1 MARERNY
8 VYVAG
13 PYLGNNGYHDY
24 RSYFR
29 IHENI
34 MRAHEVSLA
43 LAKLGYGYF
52 CPHAHSMHNEVIAPD
67 LPIDYWYDLDNH
79 FLKACDAILVLSG
92 ESKGTQAEILLAY
105 SLEIPVFFS
114 IVDLV
119 NAIPP
124 FKGGA
129 PATWKS

>member
-1 MARERNY
+1 MRERNY
-8 VYVAG
+8 VYIAG
-13 PYLGNNGYHDY
+13 PYLGNNPHHDH

-34 MRAHEVSLA
+34 MRVHEVSLA
-43 LAKLGYGYF
+43 LATMNYGF
-52 CPHAHSMHNEVIAPD
+52 FAPHVHSAHNEVIAPH

-92 ESKGTQAEILLAY
+92 ESRGTEAEVLLAY

-124 FKGGA
+124 YKGGA
-129 PATWKS
+129 SAWKS